1 MLFEIKREVCHFSL
15 SSEIIPS
22 SRLVADD
29 SDCVIIHADD
39 QYDPTHESQIAISN
53 PYLYHISTYK
63 PISCVFKIQ
72 LNLLLPIKIKN
83 YLPVN
88 TQHLP
93 KLNLHNNLPFPSV
106 LFLTVCF
113 VLAILACQNVHKIR
127 KNAKFMLLLCRQ
139 FWQESVTTHQVS
151 KCWKHQQAL
160 LALALA
166 QTTQVVMM

>member
-39 QYDPTHESQIAISN
+39 HYDPTHESQKAISN
-53 PYLYHISTYK
+53 HISTYN

-72 LNLLLPIKIKN
+72 LNLLPPIKIKN

-106 LFLTVCF
+106 LFLPVCSI
-113 VLAILACQNVHKIR
+113 LAILACCNVHKIR
-127 KNAKFMLLLCRQ
+127 KNATFMLLLCRQ
-139 FWQESVTTHQVS
+139 LWRESVTTHQVS
-151 KCWKHQQAL
+151 KCQKHQQAL
-160 LALALA
+160 QALALA
-166 QTTQVVMM
+166 KTTQEVMM